1 MVDGRF
7 SRVFPQVAKQVE
19 QQKVCALGGR
29 NQLKSVSRMREQE
42 MVQLQ
47 TLVVEK
53 FMQYERLRLQ
63 LESLE
68 KVEAEQQ
75 EFIQQLML
83 QK

>member
-1 MVDGRF
+1 M
-7 SRVFPQVAKQVE
+7 
-19 QQKVCALGGR
+19 GGR
-29 NQLKSVSRMREQE
+29 NQLKSVSRLREQE